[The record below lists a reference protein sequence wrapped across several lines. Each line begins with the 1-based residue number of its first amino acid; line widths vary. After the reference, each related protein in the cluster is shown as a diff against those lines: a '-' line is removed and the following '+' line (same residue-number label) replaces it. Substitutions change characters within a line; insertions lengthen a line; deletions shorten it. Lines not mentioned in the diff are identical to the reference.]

1 MNNEDGSEQLVCEAC
16 AKERTDCHGCCN
28 SFKLVDGAE
37 YSIFETGIKRHM
49 TKTFSNLKISLARH
63 LQTHV
68 HKRALE
74 TFMKEKIQVES
85 ARQNIV
91 NEMCHFSYY

>member
-49 TKTFSNLKISLARH
+49 TKTFSNLKVSLTRH

-74 TFMKEKIQVES
+74 TSIKFKL
-85 ARQNIV
+85 N
-91 NEMCHFSYY
+91 